1 MGGQQSRLLD
11 SKQRKN
17 LAGRSRAVVK
27 NFAPHYRRQYATA
40 YVKHIVTELEQR
52 EGAVTQ
58 LQRRPVDLLR
68 GEKLLEGT
76 LLQFQDQRWSE
87 RRLLVTGDFLVES
100 SDIKEDPPNVQKNK
114 TRLLLSGCD
123 ICTSTQEYRLLWDR
137 AIQEMPGT
145 ADFEMPNSPGP
156 FDYPVFIHH
165 PYRPVICICA
175 HSEDEQLAWLSV
187 LRNAIRHHSTVILRQ
202 NSFQGRAFLEA
213 VRHYR
218 QEKGRYDSGVLMLG
232 SEEDV
237 LSMVVMEDVL
247 PGLRSQVFPRLR
259 VARNRRGAVWGLV
272 RAWMVVLWVRVWP
285 ARESNAHPCLCPQL
299 LTEVFS
305 LVCGEVSQELHT
317 LKEHEA
323 QGHPLLD
330 KQVRLN
336 LDQILTVQEH
346 ITRKMRG
353 QMASVI
359 TMCVARLILPSLG
372 SICQELAGALHSAFS
387 AAREVFTDA
396 CDAIMSTRC
405 CGRSV
410 QELTEP
416 LAGLPHDSPP
426 SGHCYR
432 QLELIPDRLAGL
444 QDRFG
449 FQGAKG
455 IVLRAQNALEQFLE
469 DAVYTFECLL
479 SQQLRHSMKSTQIS
493 LTLRRVYGR
502 VLKLDHDSVLVQ
514 TDLLREALVEI
525 TLPWLLRELEPTCK
539 LELPQYEEMVFAEHS
554 AVIHIENIYEE
565 VVLESLLKDINSVL
579 RDAPSQYQLSLH
591 CSSLMCILNS
601 LGADRLTGQQ
611 TPSSGSYENVPFT
624 VEVAAESKQ
633 DEGHDDDD
641 DEEEESEYVNIAA
654 MPAGSDDLTRRSHQP
669 GHNMHQWAMMRES
682 DA

>member
-40 YVKHIVTELEQR
+40 YVKHIITELEQR

-76 LLQFQDQRWSE
+76 LPQFQDQRWSE

-100 SDIKEDPPNVQKNK
+100 SDIKEDPQNVHKNK
-114 TRLLLSGCD
+114 TRLLLSSCD

-137 AIQEMPGT
+137 AMQEMPGA

-187 LRNAIRHHSTVILRQ
+187 LRNAMRHHSTAILRQ

-259 VARNRRGAVWGLV
+259 VARNRRGAAWGL
-272 RAWMVVLWVRVWP
+272 
-285 ARESNAHPCLCPQL
+285 L
-299 LTEVFS
+299 LAEVFS

-359 TMCVARLILPSLG
+359 AMCVARLILPSLG
-372 SICQELAGALHSAFS
+372 SICQELAGALHLAFS

-396 CDAIMSTRC
+396 CDAIMSARC
-405 CGRSV
+405 CGCSV

-416 LAGLPHDSPP
+416 LTGLPCDSSP

-432 QLELIPDRLAGL
+432 QLELIPDRLAAL

-514 TDLLREALVEI
+514 TDLLREALVQI

-539 LELPQYEEMVFAEHS
+539 LELLQYEEMVFAEHS

-601 LGADRLTGQQ
+601 LGADHRTGQQ

-624 VEVAAESKQ
+624 VEVGAESK
-633 DEGHDDDD
+633 DEERDD
-641 DEEEESEYVNIAA
+641 EEESEYVNVAT
-654 MPAGSDDLTRRSHQP
+654 MPASSDDLTRRSHQP